1 MVLCGSALDGIYPKQ
16 MNLFHLGQARQSG
29 RTERESIGITVRSIN
44 TFTAGAYG
52 LQVGVVWFVIGLVLI
67 IAYQVY
73 AHRTLWGKVP
83 IMEQR
88 ADGLE
93 VGRTP

>member
-1 MVLCGSALDGIYPKQ
+1 MSRLC
-16 MNLFHLGQARQSG
+16 
-29 RTERESIGITVRSIN
+29 VRSSAIEY
-44 TFTAGAYG
+44 FHRR
-52 LQVGVVWFVIGLVLI
+52 QVGVVWFVIGLVLI

-73 AHRTLWGKVP
+73 AHRTLWEKVP

-93 VGRTP
+93 LGRTP

>member
-1 MVLCGSALDGIYPKQ
+1 LQCSRERPPNATDVVEAL
-16 MNLFHLGQARQSG
+16 AR
-29 RTERESIGITVRSIN
+29 VDV
-44 TFTAGAYG
+44 
-52 LQVGVVWFVIGLVLI
+52 VGVVWFVIGLVLI

-73 AHRTLWGKVP
+73 AHRTLWEKVP

>member
-1 MVLCGSALDGIYPKQ
+1 METALLYDRLQ
-16 MNLFHLGQARQSG
+16 FTVTVTFHYL
-29 RTERESIGITVRSIN
+29 
-44 TFTAGAYG
+44 G

-73 AHRTLWGKVP
+73 AHRVFWGKVP

-88 ADGLE
+88 ADRLE